1 MRESGVCVHINEK
14 HTELDVKVTMHDT
27 FMLQTS
33 KLVGAKPGEP
43 VLVTFSSTRVR
54 PLPLWLRLYEKVATH
69 WCGAHVSCP
78 GTAQLEYLV
87 PYDGTGIVFTA
98 PEVEFDEWQVQL
110 PYLSPVP
117 LQHLIGILP
126 VRVTVRQGGNTF
138 VNLTVQRMRYCVQI
152 GH

>member
-1 MRESGVCVHINEK
+1 MHKSGVCVHVNEK
-14 HTELDVKVTMHDT
+14 HTELDVKVTVHDT
-27 FMLQTS
+27 LMLQTG
-33 KLVGAKPGEP
+33 KLVGAKPGQP
-43 VLVTFSSTRVR
+43 VIVTLSSTRVR

-78 GTAQLEYLV
+78 GTAQLEYVV
-87 PYDGTGIVFTA
+87 PYNGTGIVFTA
-98 PEVEFDEWQVQL
+98 PEVEFDEWQLQL

-126 VRVTVRQGGNTF
+126 VRVTVQQGGNTF
-138 VNLTVQRMRYCVQI
+138 VTLTVQRIRYCVQI